1 MVVRG
6 CGGSFLFLLSFLK
19 SKKAKKKE
27 KKKRELLVVVVQAL
41 QGLCFGG
48 AVAGDAAEVPRP
60 LAVELQQD
68 DEVIAAR

>member
-1 MVVRG
+1 M
-6 CGGSFLFLLSFLK
+6 
-19 SKKAKKKE
+19 
-27 KKKRELLVVVVQAL
+27 VVQAL
-41 QGLCFGG
+41 QGLCFSG